1 MSSGVHRKVSQKKE
15 TLCTRNSS
23 FCLLQVTI
31 FPLPLPK
38 KKNNSFRKNHEKL
51 ACFSVSLLIVKLW
64 EHSSTPERKIV
75 DRIWFPSPSS
85 KVIFF
90 PCSPT
95 SFSVLVKKNR
105 KIQQKTQNNGLFSF
119 KGNNFG
125 KFFSTVKSKKK
136 YFTSA
141 YFARERRLRFFVP
154 LSLTL
159 PNSPR
164 LIALDNFRPITF
176 GRSN

>member
-1 MSSGVHRKVSQKKE
+1 MSCFFWSLLGGVKWCSQKSFSKKRD
-15 TLCTRNSS
+15 TVHKKQFLFSS
-23 FCLLQVTI
+23 AGNNFSSS
-31 FPLPLPK
+31 P

-51 ACFSVSLLIVKLW
+51 ACFSVALLIVKPW

-105 KIQQKTQNNGLFSF
+105 KIQQKTQNNGLFFF

-141 YFARERRLRFFVP
+141 YFARERRLRCFAS
-154 LSLTL
+154 LSHVAKFPTTDC
-159 PNSPR
+159 SR
-164 LIALDNFRPITF
+164 
-176 GRSN
+176 